1 MKFIFKLTFKII
13 AIPFVVVL
21 TILSAVIQFFFMLS
35 ELIFIIV
42 SFILGIGGAILL
54 FTGDTYGGIGVLV
67 IAFLV
72 SPFGLPAVAE
82 WIAKLLDGLN
92 YSLKCFI
99 TS

>member
-1 MKFIFKLTFKII
+1 MKLILKIIFKII
-13 AIPFVVVL
+13 AIPFVIVL
-21 TILSAVIQFFFMLS
+21 TILGAVMMFFFQLS
-35 ELIFIIV
+35 GWIFVLV
-42 SFILGIGGAILL
+42 SSILGLGGAALL

-72 SPFGLPAVAE
+72 SPYGLPAIAE
-82 WIAKLLDGLN
+82 WIADLLDSLN